1 MKRRNLLILL
11 GVLIISLLGTLLY
24 YFLTQRESGGEEQPV
39 EVKELD
45 SIAGYD
51 YSLEDRD
58 TALYK
63 EIFKELQEILSKEE
77 IDYKSYATCLAKIYI
92 VDLYTISNKMNKYD
106 IGGVDFLEESA
117 RANFVLK
124 VEDTIYRYVEDNSYG
139 KRTQELPE
147 VSSIDLVEIKE
158 EKVKVGE
165 QSLDGFSISLSW
177 KYVKDLGYDKEAI
190 VKVFKRD
197 GKLYIASQNVSQQ

>member
-1 MKRRNLLILL
+1 MLL
-11 GVLIISLLGTLLY
+11 GVLIISLLGAVLY
-24 YFLTQRESGGEEQPV
+24 YFLTQRGSSEEEQPV

-63 EIFKELQEILSKEE
+63 EIFKNLQEVLSQEE
-77 IDYKSYATCLAKIYI
+77 IDYKSYAENLAKIYI

-117 RANFVLK
+117 RANYILK
-124 VEDTIYRYVEDNSYG
+124 VEDTIYRYVEDNTYG
-139 KRTQELPE
+139 KRSQELPE
-147 VSSIDLVEIKE
+147 VSDIDLVEIEE